1 MMGALSP
8 GAPTLC
14 VGVDPHP
21 SVLEAWGVG
30 DSAEGLS
37 NFAQAI
43 VPLLLESR
51 CRAVKPQVAFFER
64 HGVLGMGALALLLG
78 DLRSQ
83 GITLIGDAKRG
94 DIGSTMAGYADAW
107 LSPGADFEVDA
118 LTLVPYQG
126 VDALEPAL
134 SLAEQHGKGVF
145 VLAATSNPEA
155 RETQAALRGDGV
167 TVAGGVVQ
175 DLARWVDGH
184 PSSRHTHG
192 VVMGATVSSVDC
204 GVDFSDHPGM
214 PILAPGF
221 GHQGAKLQDA
231 KNLFPS
237 TSPVLAVVAR
247 SVLLSGPGGFV
258 DSVVQSERELSA

>member
-30 DSAEGLS
+30 DSSAGVS

-43 VPLLLESR
+43 VPLLVESR
-51 CRAVKPQVAFFER
+51 CRWVKPQVAFFER

-83 GITLIGDAKRG
+83 GITVIGDAKRG

-175 DLARWVDGH
+175 ELARWVDGH
-184 PSSRHTHG
+184 PSSHHTHG

-204 GVDFSDHPGM
+204 GVDFSDYQGM

-221 GHQGAKLQDA
+221 GYQGAKLQDA
-231 KNLFPS
+231 KNLFPP

>member
-1 MMGALSP
+1 MIGSLSA
-8 GAPTLC
+8 GKPTLC

-30 DSAEGLS
+30 DNTAGLS
-37 NFAQAI
+37 NFARAI
-43 VPLLLESR
+43 VPLLLETR

-64 HGVLGMGALALLLG
+64 HGVSGMGALASLLG

-83 GITLIGDAKRG
+83 GFTVIGDAKRG

-118 LTLVPYQG
+118 LTLVPFQG

-134 SLAEQHGKGVF
+134 ALAEQHGKGIF

-155 RETQAALRGDGV
+155 RGTQAALRGDGV

-184 PSSRHTHG
+184 HSTRHTHG
-192 VVMGATVSSVDC
+192 VVMGATVSSVDW
-204 GVDFSDHPGM
+204 GVNIGDYPGM

-231 KNLFPS
+231 RNLFPP

-247 SVLLSGPGGFV
+247 SVLLSGRDGFV
-258 DSVVQSERELSA
+258 DSVVQSERELSS